1 MSLSRIS
8 IVIATL
14 AAGSPAVLA
23 EPAPAAAEAHRQRG
37 IALYQ
42 TQRYEEAIAEF
53 TAGYEVEPRPVFLF
67 NIAQARKQVG
77 DCRAVQA
84 FRRFLAAVELLPVD
98 APARRE
104 VEDGIPFAR
113 ANLERLAA
121 GCATAMSL
129 PTRSRARRWTERP
142 AVIATIA
149 GGALVAGAGAGMLA
163 LGDRAARAAH
173 AATTLAD
180 ADAELADARAWRIGG
195 GAAIGAGVVLAAGA
209 YWLHRRYPSFVD
221 EVTVEVDDAG
231 ATARVGGRF

>member
-1 MSLSRIS
+1 M
-8 IVIATL
+8 
-14 AAGSPAVLA
+14 
-23 EPAPAAAEAHRQRG
+23 
-37 IALYQ
+37 
-42 TQRYEEAIAEF
+42 
-53 TAGYEVEPRPVFLF
+53 
-67 NIAQARKQVG
+67 
-77 DCRAVQA
+77 
-84 FRRFLAAVELLPVD
+84 
-98 APARRE
+98 
-104 VEDGIPFAR
+104 
-113 ANLERLAA
+113 
-121 GCATAMSL
+121 
-129 PTRSRARRWTERP
+129 
-142 AVIATIA
+142 IATIA